1 MAIQIT
7 QEQLDQLF
15 GRNRQRSFAACTAR
29 YSGEKDLEKVRE
41 FLQVVDLYKSVEGI
55 SDKEALDSLPLVLT
69 GEAITWWRGIG
80 TLVKTWKE
88 AKDAIE
94 TQFAPKRE
102 AYKIFRD
109 IFATPQREGE
119 PLDAFLNKKRSL
131 LAEITAVEGKEELQ
145 LDLVYSLINISI
157 RSRVPRNQVTNFQD
171 LLTAGRRV
179 EEDLGENRRDSKL
192 NKENDK
198 RKKCTFCKF
207 PGHNEDECRKKKRQ
221 FTERKETPTRSPE
234 NTGSINC
241 YGCGRPG
248 VMRRNCPTCNPNSS
262 DPYGFCA
269 LHMAQ
274 VVQAAQPTQIRNRAM
289 LALNILGIPGTACI
303 DTGARISVAGA
314 SLYHKL
320 QQKKVPFS
328 TINAHYRYADG
339 KLRTGKIL
347 TCRKEV
353 RLEGKKIP
361 TSFIVLPHS
370 PDNRTLLGMNFL
382 QDAGLVLDIAG
393 GTWFFRDH
401 PNRKFSWFSEEDGKK
416 INPPQNSAHSVV
428 ASVDVESQRF
438 YKPRTEG
445 ELIEE
450 HRPSPMYCP
459 SPSQQRWMWEAAVH
473 DVEAWWDET
482 MDISTLDIVDEEN
495 IDLLLRDEEC
505 SDFSSRERNYI
516 NKILID
522 NRNLF
527 REIDTPC
534 TGYEHRIDVGNHAPV
549 ASPPYRLTP
558 QKTAILREE
567 IDKMLQEDVI
577 EESDSPWASPVVMVP
592 KPGGGTRICIDY
604 RKVNAITRTDTYP
617 LPRIDDLLQETRGHT
632 AITTLDLRAGYWQ
645 IPVHPDDRDKTS
657 FITPFGT
664 YRFKRMPFGLKNASA
679 SFQRMIDRVR
689 RSRPN
694 LLVLAYLDDLVLLS
708 VSTEQHITDMKELF
722 QTLAKYNLRL
732 NRDKCQLGCK
742 EVKLLGHIISP
753 QGIKANPDKVAAIR
767 ERPRPTNL
775 KQLQSFLQ
783 ACSWFRKFIA
793 EFSQIAR
800 PLTNLTKKN
809 VSWHWSNECQNAFET
824 LRERLVTMPVLRQV
838 DTALPF
844 ILRTDASQYALGA
857 VLLQGPKNEKRRPVP
872 NLVPGTLIWVNTKLL
887 SKKADGFSSKLAPRR
902 DGPYVI
908 KERRGPTSYA
918 ITNQENPDEVIGV
931 YHASD
936 LTPCKGLENK
946 EVPTH
951 PIRRRGR
958 PKKTIEEDPGLL
970 AETSSQPEGEPVT
983 PISTV
988 RRSERLQTRP
998 ATHDTAHTAPSAG
1011 LPRQQCLYNTR

>member
-15 GRNRQRSFAACTAR
+15 GRNRQRSVGACTAR

-69 GEAITWWRGIG
+69 GEAITWLRGIG

-131 LAEITAVEGKEELQ
+131 LAEITAVDGKEELQ
-145 LDLVYSLINISI
+145 LDLV
-157 RSRVPRNQVTNFQD
+157 NQVTNFQD

-179 EEDLGENRRDSKL
+179 QEDLGENRKDSKL

-248 VMRRNCPTCNPNSS
+248 VMRRNCPTCNQTSS
-262 DPYGFCA
+262 NPYGFCA

-274 VVQAAQPTQIRNRAM
+274 VVQAAQPTQMRNRSM
-289 LALNILGIPGTACI
+289 LASNILGIPGTACI

-339 KLRTGKIL
+339 KLRTG
-347 TCRKEV
+347 
-353 RLEGKKIP
+353 
-361 TSFIVLPHS
+361 
-370 PDNRTLLGMNFL
+370 
-382 QDAGLVLDIAG
+382 LVLDIAG
-393 GTWFFRDH
+393 GTWIFRDQR
-401 PNRKFSWFSEEDGKK
+401 NKKFSWFSEEDGKK
-416 INPPQNSAHSVV
+416 LNPPEGSAHSVV
-428 ASVDVESQRF
+428 ASVDVEPHRL
-438 YKPRTEG
+438 YKPMTEE
-445 ELIEE
+445 ELTEE
-450 HRPSPMYCP
+450 HRPSPLFCP
-459 SPSQQRWMWEAAVH
+459 SPSQQRWMWEAALHNV
-473 DVEAWWDET
+473 DAWWDET
-482 MDISTLDIVDEEN
+482 MDISTLDIVDEE
-495 IDLLLRDEEC
+495 
-505 SDFSSRERNYI
+505 
-516 NKILID
+516 
-522 NRNLF
+522 
-527 REIDTPC
+527 
-534 TGYEHRIDVGNHAPV
+534 
-549 ASPPYRLTP
+549 
-558 QKTAILREE
+558 
-567 IDKMLQEDVI
+567 IDKMVQEDLI

-617 LPRIDDLLQETRGHT
+617 LPRIDYLLKETRGHT
-632 AITTLDLRAGYWQ
+632 AITTLDLREGYWQ
-645 IPVHPDDRDKTS
+645 IPIHPDDRDKTS

-679 SFQRMIDRVR
+679 SFQRMIDPVR

-732 NRDKCQLGCK
+732 NRDKCQLGCR

-793 EFSQIAR
+793 EFSPIAR
-800 PLTNLTKKN
+800 PLTNLTKKK
-809 VSWHWSNECQNAFET
+809 SF
-824 LRERLVTMPVLRQV
+824 L
-838 DTALPF
+838 AL
-844 ILRTDASQYALGA
+844 
-857 VLLQGPKNEKRRPVP
+857 E
-872 NLVPGTLIWVNTKLL
+872 
-887 SKKADGFSSKLAPRR
+887 
-902 DGPYVI
+902 
-908 KERRGPTSYA
+908 
-918 ITNQENPDEVIGV
+918 
-931 YHASD
+931 
-936 LTPCKGLENK
+936 
-946 EVPTH
+946 
-951 PIRRRGR
+951 
-958 PKKTIEEDPGLL
+958 
-970 AETSSQPEGEPVT
+970 
-983 PISTV
+983 
-988 RRSERLQTRP
+988 
-998 ATHDTAHTAPSAG
+998 
-1011 LPRQQCLYNTR
+1011 